1 MDKRTRARQIAMQA
15 LYQLDVRGKEALEDI
30 DRFFEESDEDP
41 YCREL
46 AKKWF
51 TGTMENMEQCDKMIE
66 ESTMK
71 WSISRLSL
79 VDKAILRLAVYQL
92 CFCEDMPPKVAIDE
106 GIELAKIYSSEKAPS
121 FINGVLDAIMKKF
134 PEKIQKTNVN
144 SDKTS

>member
-1 MDKRTRARQIAMQA
+1 MDKRTRARQIALQA
-15 LYQLDVRGKEALEDI
+15 LYQFDVRGKEALEDI

-51 TGTMENMEQCDKMIE
+51 TGTMDNMEQCDKMIE
-66 ESTMK
+66 QSTMK
-71 WSISRLSL
+71 WSMSRLSL
-79 VDKAILRLAVYQL
+79 VDKAILRLSVYQL

-106 GIELAKIYSSEKAPS
+106 GIELAKIYSSEKSPS

-134 PEKIQKTNVN
+134 PEKIHK
-144 SDKTS
+144 